1 MKNLSTEVER
11 AINKTVQ
18 SLSDETKKTL
28 KIKPKKQIVWI
39 DIETTG
45 VDIYEDYI
53 LEVACVITTEDF
65 DVLEEK
71 EWVIKRDVELMK
83 MISDDFVIQMH
94 DKTGLWDKLE
104 NGLSQ
109 EQVDTEL
116 YEMIRFAQPN
126 YKVSI
131 GGNSVHFDRSFLS
144 HHFETT
150 GEILSH
156 RVLDIS
162 AVLKFLKT
170 IGKEVQ
176 LPEHEVSHNALDDI
190 RWTITQAQTIKEY
203 LK

>member
-1 MKNLSTEVER
+1 MKNLSNKVEQAITEVV
-11 AINKTVQ
+11 N
-18 SLSDETKKTL
+18 SLSSQTKQTL
-28 KIKPKKQIVWI
+28 KIKPKKQLVWI
-39 DIETTG
+39 DLETTG
-45 VDIYEDYI
+45 VDKYDDHI
-53 LEVACVITTEDF
+53 LEVACVITDDDF
-65 DVLEEK
+65 NIIEER

-104 NGLSQ
+104 NGVSE
-109 EQVDTEL
+109 EQVDSEL
-116 YEMIRFAQPN
+116 FEMIRFAQPE

-131 GGNSVHFDRSFLS
+131 GGNSVHFDLGFLS
-144 HHFETT
+144 HHFEKTS
-150 GEILSH
+150 EILSH

-170 IGKEVQ
+170 IGKEVE
-176 LPEHEVSHNALDDI
+176 LPEHTVSHNALDDI